1 MSKIDTMIENTSD
14 EVRMGRRMDLRVVR
28 FASSWLASDENM
40 KDQAFSHILAR
51 SFFAPLSK
59 NGNDLMAA
67 DVAAFTKKYFC
78 SIPLSKINWH
88 DMTGCDIVREGDK
101 IDDAEPP
108 GLI

>member
-14 EVRMGRRMDLRVVR
+14 EVRMDLRVVR
-28 FASSWLASDENM
+28 SASSWLACDEDM
-40 KDQAFSHILAR
+40 KYQAFSHILAR